1 MKFKI
6 KNLKLKISA
15 GISLLEILVAVAIFA
30 VLGVMVTRSIALTLR
45 GSKKSELTL
54 KVRENIGY
62 SLSVIERQLRNADSI
77 TSCSSDTEIGYIDSF
92 GNPSTFSCEGMDG
105 GDPYIASGSARLTSN
120 EVKITKCTFSC
131 TSTEPPAV
139 NVSITAI
146 DSQAE
151 GVEGAS
157 VTASTKVYLRT
168 Y

>member
-1 MKFKI
+1 MKVAHKMQ
-6 KNLKLKISA
+6 K

-54 KVRENIGY
+54 KVRENISY

-77 TSCSSDTEIGYIDSF
+77 TSCNDDMRVVYIDSF
-92 GNPSTFSCEGMDG
+92 GNSGSFSCEGMDG
-105 GDPYIASGSARLTSN
+105 GDAYIASGSARLTSN
-120 EVKITKCTFSC
+120 EVKITKCTFNC
-131 TSTEPPAV
+131 TSSDPPAV